1 MTDTKLS
8 LQDIILTLQQ
18 YWAKQGANLMQ
29 AYDNEVGAGTQSPY
43 TFCAQ
48 MVQSHGMLLMYN
60 HHGDRLMDVMV
71 TIQIVF
77 FNIINF
83 KL

>member
-1 MTDTKLS
+1 MTNEKLS

-43 TFCAQ
+43 TFLRAN
-48 MVQSHGMLLMYN
+48 GPELGTLLMFN
-60 HHGDRLMDVMV
+60 LLVVQLMAAMAI
-71 TIQIVF
+71 IQTVC
-77 FNIINF
+77 FNIISF
-83 KL
+83 K